1 MTAAHLN
8 LDGKTPSE
16 NDKFESLAI
25 ISEKTEE
32 QCFRRDVGIKSTDDD
47 LEGMDVISLRTSST
61 ETLATDSKVSPV

>member
-8 LDGKTPSE
+8 LDGKTPPE

-25 ISEKTEE
+25 ISEKTEG
-32 QCFRRDVGIKSTDDD
+32 QCFRRDVGIKSTDED